1 MDSRFLE
8 CSSPAGFER
17 FECLRSAPV
26 VAGERPPDVLR
37 RLVLSIRCEKEEI
50 SDGYLLFFACSSPA
64 GLERFE
70 CLRSAAVV
78 ASERPP
84 DVLRRLVLS
93 MIQKRGI
100 RWGSLFLYIQVLPG
114 SNGSNVCVPLRSS
127 QQFQMLVKRRI
138 AWYDKICSEMLA
150 ECISRNCRQHAIE
163 FMHEGHTL
171 KKV

>member
-1 MDSRFLE
+1 MALFSMFKPCRARTVRMSPLRCGRRKRTSPGRSATSRALKEIQKRDIWWMSFFV

-17 FECLRSAPV
+17 FECLRSAVV
-26 VAGERPPDVLR
+26 VAG
-37 RLVLSIRCEKEEI
+37 
-50 SDGYLLFFACSSPA
+50 
-64 GLERFE
+64 
-70 CLRSAAVV
+70 
-78 ASERPP
+78 ERPP

-100 RWGSLFLYIQVLPG
+100 RWVSLFLYIQVLPG

>member
-1 MDSRFLE
+1 MCARVAQWWSIALPRRGSRVRIPSRALKE
-8 CSSPAGFER
+8 
-17 FECLRSAPV
+17 
-26 VAGERPPDVLR
+26 
-37 RLVLSIRCEKEEI
+37 IEKE
-50 SDGYLLFFACSSPA
+50 SSNGWLFFLCSSPA

-70 CLRSAAVV
+70 CLRSAPVV
-78 ASERPP
+78 AVERPP

-100 RWGSLFLYIQVLPG
+100 RWVSLFLYIQVLPG

-150 ECISRNCRQHAIE
+150 ECISRNCRQHTIG

>member
-1 MDSRFLE
+1 MCTSGSVVEYRLAKARVAGSNPVSCSQRDRKKGHPMDGSFFYVRSLPG
-8 CSSPAGFER
+8 SNGSNV
-17 FECLRSAPV
+17 SAPV
-26 VAGERPPDVLR
+26 VAG
-37 RLVLSIRCEKEEI
+37 
-50 SDGYLLFFACSSPA
+50 
-64 GLERFE
+64 
-70 CLRSAAVV
+70 
-78 ASERPP
+78 ERPP

-150 ECISRNCRQHAIE
+150 ECISRNCRQYTIE

>member
-1 MDSRFLE
+1 MVLKVCVHEWLSGGVSPCQGEGGGFESRLVLSMIQKRRYPLDISFFV

-17 FECLRSAPV
+17 S
-26 VAGERPPDVLR
+26 
-37 RLVLSIRCEKEEI
+37 
-50 SDGYLLFFACSSPA
+50 
-64 GLERFE
+64 E

-78 ASERPP
+78 AVERPP

-150 ECISRNCRQHAIE
+150 ECISRNCRQYTIE

>member
-1 MDSRFLE
+1 MALFSMFKPCRARTVRMSTLRCGRRRRTSPGTFCDVSCSQE
-8 CSSPAGFER
+8 CEKEEISDGYLFFCMFDPAGFER
-17 FECLRSAPV
+17 FECLRSAAV
-26 VAGERPPDVLR
+26 VAG
-37 RLVLSIRCEKEEI
+37 
-50 SDGYLLFFACSSPA
+50 
-64 GLERFE
+64 
-70 CLRSAAVV
+70 
-78 ASERPP
+78 ERPP

-100 RWGSLFLYIQVLPG
+100 RWVSSFFYVQALPG
-114 SNGSNVCVPLRSS
+114 SNGSNVCVPLRLS

-150 ECISRNCRQHAIE
+150 ECISRNCRQHTIE